1 MWLTLAFRPCSDIL
15 HMRYDLLCL
24 FYNFLQILPQ
34 ELFGLLCPRTV
45 PFANHS
51 KFLWGQGIKTEVLF
65 GFQNFQIVTHR
76 LLGCQFLKKNIGFFT
91 LASFFFFFFF
101 DASKNNSG
109 YFEIYMDKLFL
120 TSYVGLKIRKKSEI
134 FAIFVFLPCSANP
147 PRKAVKHL
155 CDSWI

>member
-34 ELFGLLCPRTV
+34 ELFGLLWPRTV

-76 LLGCQFLKKNIGFFT
+76 LLGCQFFKKYRIFHF
-91 LASFFFFFFF
+91 SQFFFFFFF
-101 DASKNNSG
+101 FFFFPFFFFFFFFLMYQKIIQGILKFIWINS
-109 YFEIYMDKLFL
+109 F
-120 TSYVGLKIRKKSEI
+120 
-134 FAIFVFLPCSANP
+134 
-147 PRKAVKHL
+147 
-155 CDSWI
+155 